1 MQAAPKQPSHCLA
14 ANPDHEVQRIAV
26 KKETRLL
33 GKSKGVDKNLALAC
47 YEGSDYGLPSQ
58 SPKPRPHSSLPGRIL
73 TEAENTIR
81 TLAQLNIQDMEQ
93 GDLLRRD
100 EFHAD
105 QLVDLMRSG
114 LQVLRR
120 PVYAQ

>member
-26 KKETRLL
+26 KEETRLL

-58 SPKPRPHSSLPGRIL
+58 SPKPRPHSSLPGRDIDRGG
-73 TEAENTIR
+73 EYHQDFGA
-81 TLAQLNIQDMEQ
+81 AQYT
-93 GDLLRRD
+93 G
-100 EFHAD
+100 HGA
-105 QLVDLMRSG
+105 G
-114 LQVLRR
+114 R
-120 PVYAQ
+120 PTSPG